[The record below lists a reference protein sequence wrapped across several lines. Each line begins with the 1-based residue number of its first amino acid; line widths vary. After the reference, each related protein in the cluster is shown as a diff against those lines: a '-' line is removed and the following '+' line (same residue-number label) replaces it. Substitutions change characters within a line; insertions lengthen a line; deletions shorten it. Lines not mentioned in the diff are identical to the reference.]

1 MIYHL
6 RGIFNKVFKMKKI
19 ALCLIISLCCIANLF
34 SVSSYVIPTDSE
46 FYSVIDLLYVLESEA
61 LPNTSRPWSEAQA
74 KKALSYLEKNG
85 INEENN
91 RISLIHSSI

>member
-1 MIYHL
+1 
-6 RGIFNKVFKMKKI
+6 MKKF
-19 ALCLIISLCCIANLF
+19 ALCSIISLCCIANLF

-74 KKALSYLEKNG
+74 KKALSYLEKM
-85 INEENN
+85 ESMKRT
-91 RISLIHSSI
+91 RIYFLKRSKCWMLKLSIGA